1 MKVTA
6 VKATKKVAM
15 KKAPAKK
22 AVVKKAVVKKAVAK
36 KVVAKKATPV
46 VAPMAPNAWGLVG
59 VIFDKIGVAGFVVL
73 CLAISAVTA

>member
-15 KKAPAKK
+15 KKAPA
-22 AVVKKAVVKKAVAK
+22 KKAVVKKAVAK

>member
-15 KKAPAKK
+15 RKAPAKK
-22 AVVKKAVVKKAVAK
+22 AVVKKAVAKKAVAK
-36 KVVAKKATPV
+36 KAMPV